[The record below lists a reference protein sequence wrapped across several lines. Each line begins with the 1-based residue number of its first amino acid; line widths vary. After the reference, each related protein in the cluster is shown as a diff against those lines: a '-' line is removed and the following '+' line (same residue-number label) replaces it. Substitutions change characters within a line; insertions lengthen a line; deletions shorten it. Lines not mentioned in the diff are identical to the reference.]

1 MMPAPSDDNVEE
13 RLAEIVSDSA
23 AMSAHCLAAAERAV
37 IEGRFNIAKV
47 LRVCAHSTRVS
58 ALAAARLLAQGTRPA
73 EVLTSTLALLEQ
85 QSLERQRLK
94 AFLTP
99 PTPIGATPQSA
110 ALENLLRRAIWSLE
124 RNRDVLE
131 SDVAQS
137 LWGCQVCGSIAE
149 GSAPRT
155 CSLCGALRFEFE
167 WFGPFYSGSF
177 ERLGRRSPE
186 EVARILTDS
195 PQWLTNLLQ
204 GIDEERLASRPS
216 PDEWS
221 MKEIAGHLID
231 VTHLFC
237 QRVRTIGDATNP
249 PSLDGSTPPWR
260 MLEGKGY
267 PDLASRLIVE
277 GFRSATQEA
286 LDIIQGFDVDD
297 WSRFGLVRGRVVTTN
312 LDLGT
317 WLANHNIAHCAQLEA
332 LREVIR

>member
-1 MMPAPSDDNVEE
+1 MMPAPSDENVEE
-13 RLAEIVSDSA
+13 LLAELVSGGA
-23 AMSAHCLAAAERAV
+23 TMSVHCLAAAERAV

-47 LRVCAHSTRVS
+47 LRVCAHSTRVT

-73 EVLTSTLALLEQ
+73 EMLTSTLALLEQ

-94 AFLTP
+94 AFLTQL
-99 PTPIGATPQSA
+99 TPLGAAPESA
-110 ALENLLRRAIWSLE
+110 ALEHILRRAIRSLE

-137 LWGCQVCGSIAE
+137 LWGCQVCGKVVE
-149 GSAPRT
+149 GSAPRS
-155 CSLCGALRFEFE
+155 CLVCGALRFEFE

-186 EVARILTDS
+186 DIARIIADS
-195 PQWLTNLLQ
+195 PRRLTNLLH

-216 PDEWS
+216 TDEWS

-231 VTHLFC
+231 ITHLFC
-237 QRVRTIGDATNP
+237 WRVRKIRDAVP
-249 PSLDGSTPPWR
+249 PASLDGSTPPWR

-286 LDIIQGFDVDD
+286 LDVIQGFDVDD
-297 WSRFGLVRGRVVTTN
+297 WGRFGLVRGRVVTTN

-317 WLANHNIAHCAQLEA
+317 WLVNHNIAHCSQLEA
-332 LREVIR
+332 LREAMR

>member
-1 MMPAPSDDNVEE
+1 MPAPSDPNAEA

-23 AMSAHCLAAAERAV
+23 AMSAHCLAAAEHAV

-47 LRVCAHSTRVS
+47 LRVCAHSTRVT

-85 QSLERQRLK
+85 RSLERQR
-94 AFLTP
+94 P
-99 PTPIGATPQSA
+99 PLGAAPESA
-110 ALENLLRRAIWSLE
+110 ALEHILRRAIRSLE

-137 LWGCQVCGSIAE
+137 LWGCQVCGNVVE
-149 GSAPRT
+149 GSAPRS
-155 CSLCGALRFEFE
+155 CWVCGALRFEFE

-186 EVARILTDS
+186 DIARIIADS
-195 PQWLTNLLQ
+195 PRRLTNLLH
-204 GIDEERLASRPS
+204 GIEEERLASRPS
-216 PDEWS
+216 TDEWS

-231 VTHLFC
+231 VTRLFC
-237 QRVRTIGDATNP
+237 WRVRTIRDAVTP
-249 PSLDGSTPPWR
+249 ASLDGSTPPWR

-286 LDIIQGFDVDD
+286 LDVIQGFDVDD
-297 WSRFGLVRGRVVTTN
+297 WGRFGLVRGRVVTTN

-317 WLANHNIAHCAQLEA
+317 WLANHNIAHCSQLEA
-332 LREVIR
+332 LREAMR